1 MSAYTP
7 KAREGTWLWLL
18 KIFAGALIIVIL
30 GVHFVINHMAAP
42 EGLLT
47 YADIVR
53 YDQIP
58 YVVAMGFIF
67 VIVVVVHAFLG
78 LSSIIIDLNPSESVL
93 KVVDV
98 GLTLAGFT
106 AIVYGIW
113 LLLTIAQRGAA

>member
-1 MSAYTP
+1 MRAYAP

-18 KIFAGALIIVIL
+18 KIIAGALIIVIL

-53 YDQIP
+53 YYQIP
-58 YVVAMGFIF
+58 YVVAMEFIF

-78 LSSIIIDLNPSESVL
+78 LRSIILDLNPSESIL

-98 GLTLAGFT
+98 GLTLASFT

>member
-1 MSAYTP
+1 MTAYTP

-18 KIFAGALIIVIL
+18 KIIGGALIIVIL

-47 YADIVR
+47 YADIVM
-53 YDQIP
+53 YYQIP
-58 YVVAMGFIF
+58 YVVAMEFIF
-67 VIVVVVHAFLG
+67 VIVVVAHAFLG
-78 LSSIIIDLNPSESVL
+78 LRSIILDLNPSESVL
-93 KVVDV
+93 KVADF

>member
-1 MSAYTP
+1 MTAYTP

-18 KIFAGALIIVIL
+18 KIIAGALIIVIL

-47 YADIVR
+47 YADIVM
-53 YDQIP
+53 YYQIP
-58 YVVAMGFIF
+58 YVVAMEFIF
-67 VIVVVVHAFLG
+67 VIVVVAHAFLG
-78 LSSIIIDLNPSESVL
+78 LRSIILDLNPSESVL
-93 KVVDV
+93 KVADF